1 METADTVSQ
10 RSEQNREEPLR
21 NPKLKRCQL
30 DRKNGQVLAK
40 DVVVK
45 PTIEMLVEGSTTIVS
60 DTTKGTTLTRK
71 LDRGKGS
78 LISED

>member
-1 METADTVSQ
+1 M
-10 RSEQNREEPLR
+10 
-21 NPKLKRCQL
+21 
-30 DRKNGQVLAK
+30 AK

-71 LDRGKGS
+71 LEQGKGS
-78 LISED
+78 LISEDEVLAYIEISAVAHEFAAVL